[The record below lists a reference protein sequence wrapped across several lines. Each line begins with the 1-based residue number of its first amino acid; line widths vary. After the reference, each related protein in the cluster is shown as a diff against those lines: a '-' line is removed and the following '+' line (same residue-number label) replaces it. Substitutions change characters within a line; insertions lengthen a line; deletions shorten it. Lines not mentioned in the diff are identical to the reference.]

1 MDSIQFLR
9 QADGIRMEVR
19 TDSGARGKLGC
30 LSACRPDQNPR
41 TDSGARRKAFRH
53 PAGQA
58 LPRPGAA
65 GTASADQ
72 SGLRL
77 RHPAVFSPFGEAPSP
92 PPFSAPFHRTPLFR
106 LPPARGWSSRRSRQ
120 SVQNPSHD
128 RQRVP
133 SPARQ
138 ERTASSSVLHFAQ
151 PEPSTWTPESD
162 SAVGHPCRGVCTAA
176 ACTAVLGFLFPF
188 TEQTRSNSALSFRNQ
203 GKTYLIKFHCG
214 NLASHLPSPE
224 ALRSANAVRPFRAV
238 TSSSSAIPSASAI
251 GPLGY
256 SVVQ

>member
-1 MDSIQFLR
+1 MPAENSDAFLP
-9 QADGIRMEVR
+9 A
-19 TDSGARGKLGC
+19 
-30 LSACRPDQNPR
+30 PDQNPR

-162 SAVGHPCRGVCTAA
+162 SAVGTRAAASAPQPHAQLFWDFSFLLLNRPAAIPPCRFA
-176 ACTAVLGFLFPF
+176 
-188 TEQTRSNSALSFRNQ
+188 
-203 GKTYLIKFHCG
+203 IKAKHI
-214 NLASHLPSPE
+214 S
-224 ALRSANAVRPFRAV
+224 
-238 TSSSSAIPSASAI
+238 
-251 GPLGY
+251 
-256 SVVQ
+256 